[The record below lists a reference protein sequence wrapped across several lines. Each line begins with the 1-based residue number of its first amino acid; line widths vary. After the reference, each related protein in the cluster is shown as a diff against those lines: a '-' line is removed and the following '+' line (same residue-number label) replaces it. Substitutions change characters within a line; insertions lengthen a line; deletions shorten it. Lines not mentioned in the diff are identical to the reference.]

1 MGHGFYGSR
10 FFTWRKSGNR
20 NDSGRILLRS
30 CSRVGPKKTGTYY
43 HLKVENFHEY
53 LLIAVNVKYIHSNPA
68 VFSLKACAGKY
79 GRYVSVLKF
88 TINQPVS
95 YLMQEIYKRH
105 PDMAAFS
112 CYIWN
117 RTLPD
122 QLIPDLHKVLPD
134 TDIRAGRP
142 EVSYDTDE
150 VLQKRK
156 LRSIM
161 TGTGEATFYHLHA
174 AYASGKQEILRA
186 VLGGAD
192 TKRFLVQLLPFFH

>member
-1 MGHGFYGSR
+1 M
-10 FFTWRKSGNR
+10 
-20 NDSGRILLRS
+20 
-30 CSRVGPKKTGTYY
+30 
-43 HLKVENFHEY
+43 ENFHEY

-174 AYASGKQEILRA
+174 AYASGKQEILPA